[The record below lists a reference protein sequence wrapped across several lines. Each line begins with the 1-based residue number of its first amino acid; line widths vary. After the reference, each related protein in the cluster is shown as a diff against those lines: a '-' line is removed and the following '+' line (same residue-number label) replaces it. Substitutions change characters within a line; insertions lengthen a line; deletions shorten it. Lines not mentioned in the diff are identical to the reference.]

1 MYLYLVPYCA
11 NSFLNVDCDLVGVKQ
26 QYLSSVFYIATS
38 GTKWDQV
45 TSDEYQYS
53 RDQNMHAI
61 C

>member
-1 MYLYLVPYCA
+1 MNLYLVPYLA
-11 NSFLNVDCDLVGVKQ
+11 NSFLNVVCDLVGVKQ
-26 QYLSSVFYIATS
+26 QYLTSVFYIVTS